1 MRDGEALALGAA
13 VGAGLYLLSP
23 RRAAGAPSTQASG
36 STATS
41 AASPISPMAVQP
53 VLVTTGDPHFDRRG
67 ARLVA
72 SIPQHAERTR
82 TLIAQWSTYL
92 DRYRGG
98 LPRGVFAAVMQMESD
113 GSPGSKGDDSLGEVG
128 LFQITESFPRSL
140 GLDPQLRHRNEWN
153 FYFAGTEYNQAAWR
167 WHQRYPE
174 LVGNG
179 SRDAWLLSRLSFAI
193 GNGGAGAHVDRALQ
207 ALPDVGRRE
216 GVYAALSRFVQ
227 QGGARKAGSQSAAKV
242 AYRIAVVCPANFQI
256 GELAEPA
263 PYGVPVRLSPPST

>member
-13 VGAGLYLLSP
+13 VGAGLFLLSS
-23 RRAAGAPSTQASG
+23 RRASGAASTQASS
-36 STATS
+36 STAPS
-41 AASPISPMAVQP
+41 VASSVAP
-53 VLVTTGDPHFDRRG
+53 VLVSTGDPHFDQRG
-67 ARLVA
+67 ERLIA
-72 SIPQHAERTR
+72 SIPRRVERTR
-82 TLIAQWSTYL
+82 ALIAQWSTYL

-98 LPRGVFAAVMQMESD
+98 LRRGVFAAAMQMESD
-113 GSPGSKGDDSLGEVG
+113 GHAGSQGDASLGEVG
-128 LFQITESFPRSL
+128 LFQITESFPRTL
-140 GLDPQLRHRNEWN
+140 QLDPQLRYRNEWN

-193 GNGGAGAHVDRALQ
+193 GNGGAGSHVARALQ
-207 ALPDVGRRE
+207 ALPDVARLE
-216 GVYAALSRFVQ
+216 GAYAALSRFVQ